1 MIFSW
6 IAYFVLSF
14 GISYLISK
22 FSKRRFLK
30 VLLFSFSLAAL
41 STVWFKNPGE
51 NLIAPIISIFILES
65 TILEG
70 NGLIRII
77 RPMGFVS
84 FFIILISLFLW
95 KKNTKN

>member
-51 NLIAPIISIFILES
+51 NLIAPIISIFLLES
-65 TILEG
+65 TIFEN
-70 NGLIRII
+70 NGFSRLMRPLALFSSFLILVT
-77 RPMGFVS
+77 F
-84 FFIILISLFLW
+84 FLW
-95 KKNTKN
+95 KNKSKN

>member
-1 MIFSW
+1 MIFFW
-6 IAYFVLSF
+6 ITYFVLSF
-14 GISYLISK
+14 GISFLMSK

-30 VLLFSFSLAAL
+30 VLLFSVSLAVL